1 MQYGL
6 FMNIIAP
13 IILFPIIIQYE
24 QNLIKNK
31 MQYVLYMDNG
41 SEGKLHSPILY
52 YSKL

>member
-1 MQYGL
+1 MFYTS
-6 FMNIIAP
+6 FR
-13 IILFPIIIQYE
+13 IIIPYK

-31 MQYVLYMDNG
+31 IQYVFYMDNG